1 MGVGGRDVA
10 RHVQVPFRTGVVT
23 MDFSVQAVLGY
34 RVKQETAFVFNVQA
48 ERFPRQEI
56 VSEDLRVDPPLG
68 LENWIMPE
76 SGNRYFRLL
85 APPGGF
91 RVSYEATVRLTHP
104 TEDPDQVHEIPPP
117 ELPLSVLTHLYPS
130 RYCQSDRLEHFAKRT
145 FGGLP
150 TGHQRVAAICNW
162 IHDNVDY
169 VSGASDALTA
179 AYDTIVHRAG
189 VCRDFAHLGIAFC
202 RALGIPARYVSAY
215 AWRLEPPDFH
225 AVFEAFLRGP
235 SGPGWYV
242 FDPTRMAAPEG
253 IVRIGV
259 GRDAGE
265 VAFCTQFGEM
275 EFDPPKV
282 RITGPAD
289 ATASTTRA
297 VRVQDA

>member
-1 MGVGGRDVA
+1 
-10 RHVQVPFRTGVVT
+10 
-23 MDFSVQAVLGY
+23 MDFSVSAALGY

-48 ERFPRQEI
+48 ERFAGQTVVTE
-56 VSEDLRVDPPLG
+56 ELRVDPPLP
-68 LENWIMPE
+68 LENWTMPE
-76 SGNRYFRLL
+76 SGNRYFRLI

-91 RVSYEATVRLTHP
+91 KLSYDATVRLTHK
-104 TEDPDQVHEIPPP
+104 TEDPEQVHEVPPAT
-117 ELPLSVLTHLYPS
+117 LPLNVLAHLYPS
-130 RYCQSDRLEHFAKRT
+130 RYCQSDRLDRFAHRA
-145 FGGLP
+145 FGDLP

-169 VSGASDALTA
+169 VSGASDALTS
-179 AYDTIVHRAG
+179 AYDTISQRAG

-242 FDPTRMAAPEG
+242 FDATRMAAPEG
-253 IVRIGV
+253 IVRIGL

-275 EFDPPKV
+275 EFDKPEV
-282 RITGPAD
+282 RIAGPED